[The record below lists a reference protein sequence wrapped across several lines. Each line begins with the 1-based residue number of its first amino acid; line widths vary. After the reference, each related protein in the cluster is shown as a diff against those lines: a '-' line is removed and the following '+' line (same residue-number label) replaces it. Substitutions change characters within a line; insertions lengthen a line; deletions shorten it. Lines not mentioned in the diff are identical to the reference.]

1 MDVWELRLSTCLR
14 QHPQPHFR
22 DRRRS
27 KSHPY
32 NGIFPYILKL
42 MGLQGEQKLLLKQIC
57 KSLLVMGLSE
67 MSDMDD
73 HAHGW
78 SEMKR

>member
-1 MDVWELRLSTCLR
+1 
-14 QHPQPHFR
+14 
-22 DRRRS
+22 
-27 KSHPY
+27 
-32 NGIFPYILKL
+32 

-73 HAHGW
+73 HAHRW

>member
-1 MDVWELRLSTCLR
+1 
-14 QHPQPHFR
+14 
-22 DRRRS
+22 
-27 KSHPY
+27 
-32 NGIFPYILKL
+32 